1 MRKFVIS
8 LVILI
13 LAGGTA
19 FYFGWVQMQ
28 LPPNTYAVVFTKT
41 GGWDDAVLEPGEFN
55 WRWERLLPTNFT
67 LHVFSAAP
75 HSTDLRSSGRLPSAE
90 AYSAYLED
98 APDFRYEIEASVS
111 YRVRAEELPRLAR
124 EEDLHPAGLEEY
136 YARYDARIADRARAV
151 LTRLYAQ
158 AAGAEAGTI
167 ALSSLE
173 DEITDRLAED
183 FPDLEIVSAVPVAVT
198 VPDFG
203 LYEAARSLYFETIDA
218 RRAAISEQTFAAEE
232 RRITEESRI
241 ETLRRYGEIL
251 TEYPVLL
258 DYFSLSAERGVDPLD
273 LSTLREAEQ
282 AVEP

>member
-28 LPPNTYAVVFTKT
+28 LPPNSYAVVFTKT
-41 GGWDDAVLEPGEFN
+41 GGWDETVLEPGEFH
-55 WRWERLLPTNFT
+55 WHWERLLPTNFT
-67 LHVFSAAP
+67 LHVFSSAP
-75 HSTDLRSSGRLPSAE
+75 HRTDLRSSGRLPSAE
-90 AYSAYLED
+90 TYSAYLEE
-98 APDFRYEIEASVS
+98 APEFRYDIEATVS

-124 EEDLHPAGLEEY
+124 EEDLDPAGLEEW
-136 YARYDARIADRARAV
+136 YAQYDARIADRARAV
-151 LTRLYAQ
+151 LGDLYAG
-158 AAGAEAGTI
+158 ATDAGGGSV

-173 DEITDRLAED
+173 DELTDRLAED
-183 FPDLEIVSAVPVAVT
+183 FPDLEIVSAVPVAVS

-203 LYEAARSLYFETIDA
+203 LYEAARSLYFEAIDA
-218 RRAAISEQTFAAEE
+218 RRAAITEQTFAAEE

-251 TEYPVLL
+251 AEYPVLL

-273 LSTLREAEQ
+273 LSALRDARQ
-282 AVEP
+282 TVEP